1 MTPLTPPHPPPP
13 PSPLFLSPRAVA
25 YTVQWSSSADFSDL
39 ASSPTSGQYNIPAIV
54 NDGVSMTCHVG
65 CSHTLG
71 QEIQNVTVASSN
83 GYPLTAGTFSLL
95 YVGPQNLR
103 VYLLVAQ
110 VTHLY

>member
-1 MTPLTPPHPPPP
+1 M
-13 PSPLFLSPRAVA
+13 A